1 MKRKILCTIGMTVI
15 LFSGCALKQD
25 RPSYIGAESAKQ
37 TALKAA
43 ALSEEEVNSV
53 STDMNTRD
61 GLDFYQVC
69 FEAGGRSY
77 QYEIDALTGE
87 LINAESSEHTGSDQ
101 GSQDGPLAKE
111 NPTLSGNT
119 DKDQTGQT
127 EKNDFQGT
135 DQIAPE
141 DSSPRQSSN
150 AVTQTAS
157 DSDAYIGEDEARRIA
172 LEHAGLEEDQVTFV
186 SSLLELDD
194 GQWQY
199 DVEFYTAN
207 YQEYD
212 YEIDA
217 YTGAVSSFD
226 FDAENYSPQP
236 QGSDTLT
243 AEEAQQLAL
252 AQVPGASVSDI
263 REFKL
268 DDDDGTL
275 LYEGEI
281 IYNNTEYEFEID
293 AYSGFIREWSAEPLA
308 HH

>member
-1 MKRKILCTIGMTVI
+1 MKQKILCVIGLIVI
-15 LFSGCALKQD
+15 LFSGCAQKQD

-43 ALSEEEVNSV
+43 ALSEEEVSSV
-53 STDMNTRD
+53 STDMGTRD

-69 FEAGGRSY
+69 FEAGGRKY
-77 QYEIDALTGE
+77 QYEIDALSGE

-101 GSQDGPLAKE
+101 DSQDEPLAKE
-111 NPTLSGNT
+111 NPTPSGNT
-119 DKDQTGQT
+119 DKV
-127 EKNDFQGT
+127 K
-135 DQIAPE
+135 A
-141 DSSPRQSSN
+141 
-150 AVTQTAS
+150 AS

-172 LEHAGLEEDQVTFV
+172 LEHAGLEENQVTFV

-207 YQEYD
+207 YEEYD

-217 YTGAVSSFD
+217 YTGAVVSFD

-236 QGSDTLT
+236 QGSGTLT
-243 AEEAQQLAL
+243 VEEAQQLVL
-252 AQVPGASVSDI
+252 AQVPGAAVSDI
-263 REFKL
+263 REFEL

-281 IYNNTEYEFEID
+281 IYNNMEYEFEID
-293 AYSGFIREWSAEPLA
+293 AYSGFIREWSAEPFTP
-308 HH
+308 H

>member
-1 MKRKILCTIGMTVI
+1 M
-15 LFSGCALKQD
+15 
-25 RPSYIGAESAKQ
+25 
-37 TALKAA
+37 
-43 ALSEEEVNSV
+43 
-53 STDMNTRD
+53 
-61 GLDFYQVC
+61 
-69 FEAGGRSY
+69 
-77 QYEIDALTGE
+77 
-87 LINAESSEHTGSDQ
+87 
-101 GSQDGPLAKE
+101 AKE